1 MNSESNLK
9 SIIETFSPISLEQMD
24 GVKLMRRTDTKFV
37 FNVELLPEL
46 LSRASDNY
54 YMVEINNLRE
64 QVYQTTYFDTPDYS
78 MYTSHHNG
86 KLNRCKI
93 RIRKYVCSNQEF
105 LEVKRKNNH
114 GETIKNRIVRPN
126 SEEQIDVNGSKK
138 FLEKYTPFGHQL
150 LYPKLGNQF
159 IRLTLVNK
167 DLTERITLDYNLN
180 FTDIKYNKNIS
191 ANGVCI
197 AEIKKDKNSKKS
209 PFITNL
215 NEMRIRP
222 SGFSKYCIGLAMLK
236 NPEIKL
242 NLFRQKVRAIEKI

>member
-1 MNSESNLK
+1 MNSESNLNEV
-9 SIIETFSPISLEQMD
+9 IERFAPITLEQMD
-24 GVKLMRRTDTKFV
+24 AVKLMRRTDTKFV
-37 FNVELLPEL
+37 FNVNLLPEL
-46 LSRASDNY
+46 LCMASDNY

-64 QVYQTTYFDTPDYS
+64 QIYQTTYFDTPDYS

-93 RIRKYVCSNQEF
+93 RVRRYVCSNQEF

-114 GETIKNRIVRPN
+114 GETIKNRIMRPQP
-126 SEEQIDVNGSKK
+126 EEGIDVNDSKR
-138 FLEKYTPFGHQL
+138 FLEKYTPFGHQAL
-150 LYPKLGNQF
+150 WPKLGNKF

-167 DLTERITLDYNLN
+167 NLTERITLDYNLE
-180 FTDIKYNKNIS
+180 FTDLKYNKNIS

-197 AEIKKDKNSKKS
+197 AEIKKDKESKKS

-215 NEMRIRP
+215 SGMRIRP

-242 NLFRQKVRAIEKI
+242 NLFRQKIRAIEKI